1 MQIVAINTYLEKLPL
16 VQPYRIAYQNI
27 EDTEIIYLEII
38 LANGIIGYGAANP
51 FAEVTGETPATTL
64 SLLKSAV
71 VENLIGKDISD
82 FNTLIDFCAQHFAT
96 FPGALAAVD
105 IALHDAY
112 CKYYNMPVYA
122 LYGQARPPLPTS
134 ITIGIK
140 PVNEMLID
148 ALAYYE
154 KGFRVLKLKTGT
166 SVDDDIS
173 IVQKLH
179 EQFGASVKIRVD
191 ANLGYT
197 LTDLNKFIDA
207 TAHCALELIE
217 QPLPVGD
224 EHVLL
229 TLPDTIRKK
238 LVADESLTG
247 YSSAEQLVKMPQ
259 PFGVFNIKLMK
270 AGGIKAAKKIADLAK
285 ENNIQLFWGC
295 NDESLISIAA
305 ALHIAYAC
313 SNTKYL
319 DLDGSIEIL
328 ENNFTGGFTIKN
340 GLMYLADGNGLGV
353 SKREK

>member
-1 MQIVAINTYLEKLPL
+1 
-16 VQPYRIAYQNI
+16 
-27 EDTEIIYLEII
+27 
-38 LANGIIGYGAANP
+38 
-51 FAEVTGETPATTL
+51 
-64 SLLKSAV
+64 
-71 VENLIGKDISD
+71 
-82 FNTLIDFCAQHFAT
+82 
-96 FPGALAAVD
+96 
-105 IALHDAY
+105 
-112 CKYYNMPVYA
+112 
-122 LYGQARPPLPTS
+122 
-134 ITIGIK
+134 
-140 PVNEMLID
+140 MLID

-173 IVQKLH
+173 IVQKLN
-179 EQFGASVKIRVD
+179 EQFGTSVKIRVD

-207 TAHCALELIE
+207 TTHCPLELIE
-217 QPLPVGD
+217 QPLPVEE

-247 YSSAEQLVKMPQ
+247 YSSAEQLVKTPQ

-319 DLDGSIEIL
+319 DLDGSLEIL
-328 ENNFTGGFTIKN
+328 ENKFSGGFKVI
-340 GLMYLADGNGLGV
+340 DGNMHLIETPGLGV
-353 SKREK
+353 MVK

>member
-1 MQIVAINTYLEKLPL
+1 MNIAAINVYLEKLPL

-82 FNTLIDFCAQHFAT
+82 FDTLIDDCAQHFAE

-112 CKYYNMPVYA
+112 CKYYNKPVYA
-122 LYGQARPPLPTS
+122 LYGATGPILPTS

-140 PVNEMLID
+140 PVNEMLAD

-154 KGFRVLKLKTGT
+154 KGFRILKLKTGT
-166 SVDDDIS
+166 SVDDDIT
-173 IVQKLH
+173 IVQKLN

-197 LTDLNKFIDA
+197 ISDLNKFIEA
-207 TAHCALELIE
+207 TSHCAVELIE

-224 EHVLL
+224 EHLL
-229 TLPDTIRKK
+229 LSLPDNNRQK

-259 PFGVFNIKLMK
+259 PYGVFNIKLMK

-285 ENNIQLFWGC
+285 KNNIQIFWGC
-295 NDESLISIAA
+295 NDESLISITA

-313 SNTKYL
+313 SNTRYL

-328 ENNFTGGFTIKN
+328 EHTFTGGFTIKN

-353 SKREK
+353 SRKG